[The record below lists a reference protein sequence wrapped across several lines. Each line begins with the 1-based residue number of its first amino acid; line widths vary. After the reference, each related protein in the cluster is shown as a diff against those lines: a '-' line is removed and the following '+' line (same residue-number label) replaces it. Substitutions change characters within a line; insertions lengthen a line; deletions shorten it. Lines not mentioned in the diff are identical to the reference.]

1 MGYRSEVAF
10 SMSHDVR
17 NEILEK
23 AKKILFDDDREF
35 VENALAGKG
44 VDACLENEHGIYI
57 HFNYIKWYA
66 HAGCPAATLIEDVL
80 SAHEEEA
87 KFIRIGED
95 LDDTEQFGNFDK
107 VKRLDVSRWI
117 QVTDSKVDC

>member
-1 MGYRSEVAF
+1 MGYRSEVVF

-35 VENALAGKG
+35 VVNTLSGEG
-44 VDACLENEHGIYI
+44 VDAYLENEQGIYI
-57 HFNYIKWYA
+57 HFNSIKWYA
-66 HAGCPAATLIEDVL
+66 HAGCPAATFIEDVL
-80 SAHEEEA
+80 SEHKEESR
-87 KFIRIGED
+87 FIRIGED
-95 LDDTEQFGNFDK
+95 LDDIEQFGSFDK

-117 QVTDSKVDC
+117 QVTDLNEDY

>member
-10 SMSHDVR
+10 SMTHDVR
-17 NEILEK
+17 MKVFEK
-23 AKKILFDDDREF
+23 MQEELLGEDFKF
-35 VENALAGKG
+35 VVETMSGKN
-44 VDACLENEHGIYI
+44 VDGYFENEDGIYV
-57 HFNYIKWYA
+57 HYNSIKWYA

-87 KFIRIGED
+87 RFIRIGED
-95 LDDTEQFGNFDK
+95 LDDTERFGSYDK

-117 QVTDSKVDC
+117 EVTDC